1 MLKEVS
7 EKTSL
12 KKLINIYTERSRSMK
27 KLAVLISNAGTGTN
41 LQAIIDAVKN
51 KKLKAE
57 IKLVVSS
64 SANAY
69 GLQRGKKNNI
79 HTMVVGKK
87 DDLEKILK
95 TYQVDLVVLAGWKL
109 IVPQSLINT
118 FKNKILNLHPGLIP
132 DTMDGVVH
140 NPDGTDG
147 LWNRGKLT
155 NFAIQNFFNY
165 HATYAGSTVHFLS
178 EEFDFG
184 PILARCFEK
193 IFPNDTVESLYKR
206 LKKKE
211 NKIYVETLIKLCNL

>member
-1 MLKEVS
+1 M
-7 EKTSL
+7 
-12 KKLINIYTERSRSMK
+12 RMK
-27 KLAVLISNAGTGTN
+27 KLAVLISDAGTGTN
-41 LQAIIDAVKN
+41 LQAIIDAIIN
-51 KKLKAE
+51 KKLKAK
-57 IKLVVSS
+57 IALVVSS
-64 SANAY
+64 SENAY
-69 GLQRGKKNNI
+69 GLQRAKKNNI
-79 HTMVVGKK
+79 PTMIVNKK
-87 DDLEKILK
+87 DSLEKILE

-132 DTMDGVVH
+132 DMMDGIVK

-155 NFAIQNFFNY
+155 DAAIQNFLDNK
-165 HATYAGSTVHFLS
+165 ATYAGSTVHFLS

-193 IFPNDTVESLYKR
+193 ILPNDTVESLYTR

-211 NKIYVETLIKLCNL
+211 NQIYIETLVKLCN